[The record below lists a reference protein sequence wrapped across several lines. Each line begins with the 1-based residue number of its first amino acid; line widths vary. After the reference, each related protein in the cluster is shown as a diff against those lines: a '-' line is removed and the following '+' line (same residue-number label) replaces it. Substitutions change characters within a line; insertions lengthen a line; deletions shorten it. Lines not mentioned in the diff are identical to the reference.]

1 MNLILDIGNTFSK
14 YSVFDLNMIIDQG
27 SWKSTNIVKEFRIWT
42 KNNPNC
48 KSIIISDVFGVD
60 NTLFESLV
68 KCKLIWVSG
77 HINLPFTI
85 NYKTPNSLG
94 SDRISLVASA
104 VNEFPKSNCLIIDL
118 GTCITYDFVNEFAEY
133 KGGSISPGFSLRY
146 KSLNLFT
153 SKLPE
158 LEFSPQNDIIGN
170 STESSIHSG
179 IFYGI
184 LGELKNQISYYKENF
199 KNLTVILTGGDADK
213 LSNQIK
219 NSIFANHNFIAKGLH
234 TVLQLNTDEF

>member
-1 MNLILDIGNTFSK
+1 LIRDLGKALILLKNLKFG
-14 YSVFDLNMIIDQG
+14 Q
-27 SWKSTNIVKEFRIWT
+27 
-42 KNNPNC
+42 KNNPDC
-48 KSIIISDVFGVD
+48 KSIIISDVYGVD

-104 VNEFPKSNCLIIDL
+104 VNEFPKSNCLLIDL